1 MALNG
6 IIGKWRWSQSFQIRG
21 IVIMIIVMIIINI
34 TIIILI
40 VIITTTN
47 ILIIIRNGIKG
58 NKRRSQ
64 SFQIR
69 GEGASAAL
77 DSPFANEHL
86 EINDQD
92 DDETDDDN
100 DDTDKEINDQ
110 LGALCHEKSGSL
122 LLLKYFSNMVQ
133 RLE

>member
-1 MALNG
+1 
-6 IIGKWRWSQSFQIRG
+6 
-21 IVIMIIVMIIINI
+21 MIIVMIIINI

-40 VIITTTN
+40 VIISTT
-47 ILIIIRNGIKG
+47 IIIIIINGIRG
-58 NKRRSQ
+58 NQRRSQ

-110 LGALCHEKSGSL
+110 LGAICHKKSGSL
-122 LLLKYFSNMVQ
+122 LLLKYFSNVVQ

>member
-1 MALNG
+1 M
-6 IIGKWRWSQSFQIRG
+6 
-21 IVIMIIVMIIINI
+21 
-34 TIIILI
+34 IILI
-40 VIITTTN
+40 
-47 ILIIIRNGIKG
+47 ILIIIRNGINGIRG
-58 NKRRSQ
+58 NQRRSQ

-77 DSPFANEHL
+77 DSPFANENL

-92 DDETDDDN
+92 DDVDDE
-100 DDTDKEINDQ
+100 TDKEINDQ
-110 LGALCHEKSGSL
+110 LGAICDEKYRSL